1 MERKINKKLYLKGVA
16 EDLLTLWKLS
26 TSKRRKQFLALI
38 VFSLLNT
45 LAELASIGSVIPF
58 LILFS
63 NPSKIYEYPFVM
75 SVLNFFTNF
84 FPNFNFFQI
93 FTFFF
98 ISLIIFS
105 SILRL
110 FFLRLS
116 LMISYSSAS
125 DLSLKIY
132 KNIINQ
138 PYTYHL
144 KLKTSS
150 IITALTNKINVVAFH
165 IIQSV
170 FVSISSFLIVF
181 GFLIGIFLYNPY
193 IASCLLAFFIIFYFS
208 IGFIFQNKLIQNS
221 FDIERLL
228 DRLVKLVQESLGSIK
243 EIILGNL
250 QQGLIDHYMQLDK
263 SMRNVQSYN
272 SFIGSAPRIL
282 IESIGVIVLLFLAF
296 FLNQSGQA
304 ITEFLP
310 ILGLIIYSS
319 QKVLPSI
326 HSLFSAWSNIK
337 GEHATLRNVI
347 KLLENNDFK
356 FKHDF
361 EGHEDLK
368 FNYQIKFKNISFS
381 YENSS
386 TIILDKINITIKK
399 GSKVAILGASG
410 SGKSTFVNI
419 LMALQKPSVGEIFVD
434 SQPLTG
440 DRIYNWR
447 RKIAHVPQDVFL
459 LNASIAENVAFGV
472 PLEKINLGKVSRIL
486 NQLGF
491 KDFIETLEKKL
502 LSEVGE
508 RGINLSGGQRQKI
521 AIARA
526 LYRKASL
533 LVFDE
538 ATSSLDSKSQD
549 DILKVIFSLPKKITV
564 IMITHQ
570 TELTKN
576 FDKIYMLK
584 NKIFSQIN

>member
-1 MERKINKKLYLKGVA
+1 MERKINKKPYLKGVA

-26 TSKRRKQFLALI
+26 TSRRRKQFLALI

-63 NPSKIYEYPFVM
+63 NPSKINEYPFVI

-98 ISLIIFS
+98 IFLIIFS

-138 PYTYHL
+138 PYAYHL

-193 IASCLLAFFIIFYFS
+193 IASFLLAFFIIFYFS
-208 IGFIFQNKLIQNS
+208 IGFIFQNKLIKNS

-263 SMRNVQSYN
+263 SMRNLQSYN

-282 IESIGVIVLLFLAF
+282 IESIGVIVLLSLAF

-337 GEHATLRNVI
+337 GEQATLRNVI

-356 FKHDF
+356 FKHNYED
-361 EGHEDLK
+361 HEDLK

-386 TIILDKINITIKK
+386 AIILDKINITIKK

-419 LMALQKPSVGEIFVD
+419 LMALQKPSIGEIFVD
-434 SQPLTG
+434 SQLLTG

-491 KDFIETLEKKL
+491 KNFIETSEKKL

-533 LVFDE
+533 FVFDE

-549 DILKVIFSLPKKITV
+549 DILKAIFTLPKNITV

-570 TELTKN
+570 TELTRN

-584 NKIFSQIN
+584 NKNFTQIN

>member
-1 MERKINKKLYLKGVA
+1 MERKINKKPYLKGVA

-26 TSKRRKQFLALI
+26 TSRRRKQFLALI

-63 NPSKIYEYPFVM
+63 NPSKINEYPFVI

-98 ISLIIFS
+98 IFLIIFS

-138 PYTYHL
+138 PYAYHL

-193 IASCLLAFFIIFYFS
+193 IASFLLAFFIIFYFS
-208 IGFIFQNKLIQNS
+208 IGFIFQNKLIKNS

-282 IESIGVIVLLFLAF
+282 IESIGVIVLLSLAF

-337 GEHATLRNVI
+337 GEQATLRNVI

-356 FKHDF
+356 FKHNYED
-361 EGHEDLK
+361 HEDLK

-386 TIILDKINITIKK
+386 AIILDKINITIKK

-419 LMALQKPSVGEIFVD
+419 LMALQKPSIGEIFVD
-434 SQPLTG
+434 SQLLTG

-491 KDFIETLEKKL
+491 KDFIETSEKKL

-533 LVFDE
+533 FVFDE
-538 ATSSLDSKSQD
+538 ATSSLDTKSQD
-549 DILKVIFSLPKKITV
+549 DILKAIFTLPKNITV

-570 TELTKN
+570 TELTRN

-584 NKIFSQIN
+584 NKNFTQIN